1 VFHTNTNGNGPPIGG
16 PVLWEGELMAE
27 QTAGGATAVVPDVSI
42 EAPNT
47 KRGVQGTLY
56 RGGTGMW
63 SWVLHRVTGVA
74 IYFFLLVHILDT
86 ALVRLSPEAYNAV
99 IGTYKT
105 PIMNLGEIALVMAI
119 VFHAFNG
126 LRIIL
131 VDFWSKGPK
140 YQRAMFWI
148 VIVLWAIAIA
158 GFLPRQLMNLVAD
171 FH

>member
-1 VFHTNTNGNGPPIGG
+1 
-16 PVLWEGELMAE
+16 MAE
-27 QTAGGATAVVPDVSI
+27 QTGGGTATAAPQGSIDGPRI
-42 EAPNT
+42 EAPRSGRT
-47 KRGVQGTLY
+47 PQGTLY
-56 RGGTGMW
+56 RGSTGMW
-63 SWVLHRVTGVA
+63 SWVLHRITGVA

-131 VDFWSKGPK
+131 IDFWSKGPK

-171 FH
+171 FN